1 MGRYGGEMGRSAA
14 VPGLLRVVSSSDAS
28 AEPFGA
34 ALRAARRAK
43 TPLLMRSA
51 ARRLPCVAGAWG
63 GGAEDTA
70 TALCERAADAPVRA
84 FVSPTGELWL
94 DGGNSPR
101 AVLTSTMSSETTLRG
116 FLDEPAQGLGRHW
129 PRRYLVEPLD
139 APACSRLAADAK
151 EAGFAR
157 LLSSAFGAPCRMHKF
172 FVARGGTRTQLHRD
186 GLDNIFVCAV
196 GRRTFALGDE
206 ELPIEEEPGSIS
218 AAEAYQRPARV
229 AAALRLEQVT
239 LEAGDALYVPCGCW
253 HEVEAHADQA
263 APYSCA
269 VNWYFDAELE
279 TQVELVTEGET

>member
-139 APACSRLAADAK
+139 APACSRLAADAQ
-151 EAGFAR
+151 E
-157 LLSSAFGAPCRMHKF
+157 GA
-172 FVARGGTRTQLHRD
+172 
-186 GLDNIFVCAV
+186 
-196 GRRTFALGDE
+196 
-206 ELPIEEEPGSIS
+206 
-218 AAEAYQRPARV
+218 
-229 AAALRLEQVT
+229 
-239 LEAGDALYVPCGCW
+239 
-253 HEVEAHADQA
+253 
-263 APYSCA
+263 A
-269 VNWYFDAELE
+269 VNSVSS
-279 TQVELVTEGET
+279 QVEP

>member
-1 MGRYGGEMGRSAA
+1 VGI
-14 VPGLLRVVSSSDAS
+14 
-28 AEPFGA
+28 
-34 ALRAARRAK
+34 
-43 TPLLMRSA
+43 T
-51 ARRLPCVAGAWG
+51 
-63 GGAEDTA
+63 
-70 TALCERAADAPVRA
+70 
-84 FVSPTGELWL
+84 
-94 DGGNSPR
+94 
-101 AVLTSTMSSETTLRG
+101 
-116 FLDEPAQGLGRHW
+116 
-129 PRRYLVEPLD
+129 
-139 APACSRLAADAK
+139 
-151 EAGFAR
+151 
-157 LLSSAFGAPCRMHKF
+157 
-172 FVARGGTRTQLHRD
+172 GTRTQLHRD

-218 AAEAYQRPARV
+218 AAEAYQRPARA